1 MRQRIQIV
9 LILGMAAAA
18 IRLGW
23 ILYER
28 HEDTVKTTSQQAVR
42 LNPDYYVTPKK
53 LYPYDLKSARQ
64 LTQQPVWVKVGYA
77 YPYYSYDSASRRA
90 NITKEVGK
98 LLPLQKL
105 EIKDV
110 VLAPVPG
117 DSNKKQ
123 VLAVFQQDGNW
134 YAAPVGTRQDDDYKF
149 FSDDMLFI
157 QDPHELY
164 KHWPAAIWQQIDQHQ
179 AKPGMDELQ
188 IGFSLGIGFL
198 EAGSDDT
205 DRNLDY
211 PDGGNPL
218 RVSFHDGKAIQIEPG
233 PKG

>member
-1 MRQRIQIV
+1 MRQKIQIV
-9 LILGMAAAA
+9 LILGIVAAA

-28 HEDTVKTTSQQAVR
+28 HENATQQASQQAVP

-77 YPYYSYDSASRRA
+77 YPYYSYDSVSRRA

-110 VLAPVPG
+110 VLGPVSS
-117 DSNKKQ
+117 DSN
-123 VLAVFQQDGNW
+123 
-134 YAAPVGTRQDDDYKF
+134 
-149 FSDDMLFI
+149 
-157 QDPHELY
+157 
-164 KHWPAAIWQQIDQHQ
+164 
-179 AKPGMDELQ
+179 
-188 IGFSLGIGFL
+188 
-198 EAGSDDT
+198 
-205 DRNLDY
+205 
-211 PDGGNPL
+211 
-218 RVSFHDGKAIQIEPG
+218 
-233 PKG
+233 